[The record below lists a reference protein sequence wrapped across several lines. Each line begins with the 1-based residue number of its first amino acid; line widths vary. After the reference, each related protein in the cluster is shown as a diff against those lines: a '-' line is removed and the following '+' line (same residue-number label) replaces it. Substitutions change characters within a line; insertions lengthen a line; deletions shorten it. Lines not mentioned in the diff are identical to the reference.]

1 MSRRRGTISVSADV
15 YIADIL
21 DDIEDGDLIAE
32 LRARG
37 KLTEVE
43 RQTHA
48 LERDWDLLAEL
59 IAEGRSREAL
69 DLLASIAPVKFE
81 PSIVTNIVAHRC
93 GRRA

>member
-1 MSRRRGTISVSADV
+1 MSRRRSTISVSADV
-15 YIADIL
+15 YIDEIL
-21 DDIEDGDLIAE
+21 EDVDSDDLIEE
-32 LRARG
+32 LKARG
-37 KLTEVE
+37 KWQEVG
-43 RQTHA
+43 RQIHA